1 MEFKRIRKGQR
12 AGFTLV
18 EMLIVLGILVLL
30 FAMVVPR
37 FIGSQKKAKVDLA
50 KIQIGN
56 FRAALERYYIDC
68 DQFPSSEQG
77 LQALV
82 SQPADLPDNVT
93 WRGPYVSGDIAA
105 DPWGNPYQ
113 YENPPTHGSG
123 DTPDIWSFGP
133 NGEEGD
139 DDDICSWTGA
149 SQASGEEAA
158 TADMKLP
165 KTQPPVRS
173 ADVTPK
179 SGTKASPLT
188 TPKAASPRPRRT
200 APEPQPIRSEIP

>member
-1 MEFKRIRKGQR
+1 MEFNRIRKGR
-12 AGFTLV
+12 STGFTLV

-56 FRAALERYYIDC
+56 FRAALERYYVDC
-68 DQFPSSEQG
+68 DQFPTSEQG

-82 SQPADLPDNVT
+82 SRPADLPDNVA
-93 WRGPYVSGDIAA
+93 WRGPYVSGDITV

-113 YENPPTHGSG
+113 YEYPPTRGSG

-139 DDDICSWTGA
+139 DDDIFSWSGA
-149 SQASGEEAA
+149 SPSAGEEAGM
-158 TADMKLP
+158 TEP
-165 KTQPPVRS
+165 KEPRSAAPVRS
-173 ADVTPK
+173 GMEGPRNQTQPSIPK
-179 SGTKASPLT
+179 TT
-188 TPKAASPRPRRT
+188 TPKPSRP
-200 APEPQPIRSEIP
+200 APPPTPVRSEIP